1 MVCSALLQVVWP
13 RTLSRTLGSLGARGG
28 EGRNLKAEKIEGRE
42 FQGLHYSPI
51 TPRFGVELGGS
62 KPLLTFSDNE
72 VGALVKIAAERG
84 VVVARDQDMTP
95 DQQADFAHRLGRPLT
110 TPVNKG
116 KLPEE
121 LLLIQ
126 ANEKSKGVAGNG
138 WHSDVSSAAKPPG
151 LSMLRMEVVP
161 DAGGDTLFADMR
173 QVFESLSPTM
183 QSFLQTLHAR
193 HEPRGHYLYLSGA
206 KRLDELPSIEHP
218 VVRSHPLT
226 GDKAL
231 YVNDGFVAKIVEL
244 SGAES
249 RALLDMLYDLVAYG
263 VNFQCRVR
271 WQPNTVVFW
280 DNRVVQHH
288 AAFDYWPETRRG
300 YRATIEGEAPILSH

>member
-1 MVCSALLQVVWP
+1 MAVQ
-13 RTLSRTLGSLGARGG
+13 
-28 EGRNLKAEKIEGRE
+28 KIKSDEVP
-42 FQGLHYSPI
+42 GLNYNPI
-51 TPRFGVELGGS
+51 TPRFGAELDTG
-62 KPLLTFSDNE
+62 KALVTLNDDE
-72 VGALVKIAAERG
+72 VGALVRLAAERG
-84 VVVARDQDMTP
+84 VVVVRDQDMTP
-95 DQQADFAHRLGRPLT
+95 QQQADFAHRLGRPLT
-110 TPVNKG
+110 TPMNKG
-116 KLPEE
+116 ALPEE

-126 ANEKSKGVAGNG
+126 ANEKSKRAAGTG
-138 WHSDVSSAAKPPG
+138 WHSDVSSAVQPPG

-173 QVFESLSPTM
+173 QVYASLSPAM
-183 QSFLQTLHAR
+183 QDFLQSLNAR

-206 KRLDELPSIEHP
+206 KRLDELPSVEHP

-244 SGAES
+244 SGPES
-249 RALLDMLYDLVAYG
+249 RALLSMLYDRVAYS
-263 VNFQCRVR
+263 VNFQCRVQWR
-271 WQPNTVVFW
+271 PDTVVFW

-300 YRATIEGEAPILSH
+300 YRATIEGEAPILLQ

>member
-1 MVCSALLQVVWP
+1 M
-13 RTLSRTLGSLGARGG
+13 RTLDSLTLSSKWGSTLAGKKIGGG
-28 EGRNLKAEKIEGRE
+28 ET
-42 FQGLHYSPI
+42 QGLQYNSI
-51 TPRFGVELGGS
+51 TPRFGVELGVD
-62 KPLLTFSDNE
+62 KPLLALDDEE
-72 VGALVKIAAERG
+72 VGALVQLAAERG

-95 DQQADFAHRLGRPLT
+95 QQQADFAHRLGSPLT

-138 WHSDVSSAAKPPG
+138 WHSDVSSAVKPPG
-151 LSMLRMEVVP
+151 LSMLRMDIVP

-173 QVFESLSPTM
+173 QVFESLSPAM
-183 QSFLQTLHAR
+183 QNFLQTLHAR

-206 KRLDELPSIEHP
+206 KRLDELPSVEHP

-226 GDKAL
+226 GDKAI

-244 SGAES
+244 SGSES
-249 RALLDMLYDLVAYG
+249 RALLNMLYDLVAYA

-288 AAFDYWPETRRG
+288 AAFDYWPERRRG
-300 YRATIEGEAPILSH
+300 YRATIEGEAPILLQ

>member
-1 MVCSALLQVVWP
+1 MAQREIQQSAVQ
-13 RTLSRTLGSLGARGG
+13 SLRY
-28 EGRNLKAEKIEGRE
+28 N
-42 FQGLHYSPI
+42 PI
-51 TPRFGVELGGS
+51 TPRFGAELGAGES
-62 KPLLTFSDNE
+62 LIEFNDGQ
-72 VGALVKIAAERG
+72 VDALVQLAAQRG
-84 VVVARDQDMTP
+84 VVVVRDQDMTP
-95 DQQADFAHRLGRPLT
+95 QQQADFAHRLGRPLT

-116 KLPEE
+116 RLPEE

-126 ANEKSKGVAGNG
+126 ANEKSKGAAGTG
-138 WHSDVSSAAKPPG
+138 WHSDVSSAVQPPG

-161 DAGGDTLFADMR
+161 STGGDTLFADMR
-173 QVFESLSPTM
+173 QVFASLSPPM
-183 QSFLQTLHAR
+183 QTFLQTLSAR

-206 KRLDELPSIEHP
+206 KRLDELPSVEHP

-249 RALLDMLYDLVAYG
+249 RALLTMLYNQVAYS
-263 VNFQCRVR
+263 VNFQCRVQWR
-271 WQPNTVVFW
+271 PNTVVFW

-300 YRATIEGEAPILSH
+300 YRATIEGEAPVLLP